1 MNRKDYEA
9 ARADLVAEKVIRNLE
24 RRHMEGY
31 YAKTREEALKTAL
44 SLIPEGSSV
53 GWGGSFSIEEIG
65 LKDAVKKGGYT
76 VIDRDS
82 AADAEERTELMR
94 RCLLADT
101 FLMSTNA
108 ISEDGQLVNID
119 GGGNRVA
126 ALCYGPKSVIVIAGI
141 NKLTKTLDDA
151 ISRARNYAAPV
162 NAQRF
167 NGDTAC
173 SRTGSCGDCTAE
185 GCICSQ
191 IVITRNCKPTGRIKV
206 ILVDEE
212 LGF

>member
-9 ARADLVAEKVIRNLE
+9 ARADLVAERLIRNLE

-65 LKDAVKKGGYT
+65 LKDAVKNGGYT

-82 AADAEERTELMR
+82 ASTAEERAELMR

-108 ISEDGQLVNID
+108 ISEDGQMVNID

-151 ISRARNYAAPV
+151 VSRARNYAAPV

-167 NGDTAC
+167 SGDSAC

>member
-82 AADAEERTELMR
+82 AATAEERTELMR